1 MISFEE
7 NNVESWRK
15 RILKDYI
22 PNPNNR
28 MRELWLDVTYPYIF
42 QNSVIQW
49 LWKRVFCPT
58 GFHLFDEVQSVD
70 DHCLSCDACD
80 FVVNISRDNE
90 QLKENIEND

>member
-7 NNVESWRK
+7 NNIESWRK

-42 QNSVIQW
+42 QNIIFWW
-49 LWKRVFCPT
+49 LWKKIFCPT
-58 GFHLFDEVQSVD
+58 GFHLFDEVQSVY
-70 DHCLSCDACD
+70 DHYLSCDACD

-90 QLKENIEND
+90 PLKENIEND